1 MAIGL
6 IFPNRYAGVNWG
18 RMRHYSA
25 LIGLGGLYGVR
36 GGKVVPRKA
45 R

>member
-1 MAIGL
+1 MATGL
-6 IFPNRYAGVNWG
+6 IFPDRGAGANWG
-18 RMRHYSA
+18 RMRHYST
-25 LIGLGGLYGVR
+25 LTGLGGLYGVR